1 MTKQEFDEMIARVE
15 ARYPKM
21 VYVKPLVNPAVEN
34 FGLEKEGRVLFPGC
48 SIVSDLAYIDKN
60 GISMYLIGIDERFV
74 DESNKPIEE
83 KNRLKREIREEVAY
97 LEYKTSYNILDPDDV
112 EFWSKVKRF
121 RADNEEYWKNI
132 TVKLENFGF
141 ALNMLKPEDR
151 VIFHCIKGG
160 GFPHIAPDIETGL
173 MTPGKYKFYLEVPN
187 DASYVAKGR
196 FAKNKAV
203 SMFTDL
209 YDNNEHQKLFYIV
222 KCLHRSSATIRYEDW
237 SIDRLYVE
245 VDNWF
250 SGVLTTCIYRDTEKL
265 FNKFISL
272 CNSPVRKIAIE
283 AFVSDLV
290 NMNHIV
296 FRTSEQQFFSSDVN
310 EMLGQ
315 TKEEIVGYLSSE
327 SGYPKLMKL
336 YEIYGKKYSFNANL
350 LRPDQISE
358 NQNKL
363 KKPENVNI
371 ESKTESKSDS
381 EVLEETSVI
390 AENVHDDESSKINKS
405 KNSLKKLL
413 KNIQDK

>member
-1 MTKQEFDEMIARVE
+1 MTKEAFEEMISRVE

-21 VYVKPLVNPAVEN
+21 VYIKPLVNPASEN

-74 DESNKPIEE
+74 DESNRPLEE
-83 KNRLKREIREEVAY
+83 KNRLKKEIREEVAY
-97 LEYKTSYNILDPDDV
+97 LEYKTTYNILDPDDV
-112 EFWSKVKRF
+112 EFWSKVKTF
-121 RADNEEYWKNI
+121 RADNDEYWKNI
-132 TVKLENFGF
+132 TIKLENFGF

-151 VIFHCIKGG
+151 IKFHCIKGG
-160 GFPHIAPDIETGL
+160 GFPQIAPDIETGL

-187 DASYVAKGR
+187 DAAFVAKGR

-222 KCLHRSSATIRYEDW
+222 KCLHRSSATIRYEEW

-272 CNSPVRKIAIE
+272 CNSSVRKIAIE

-290 NMNHIV
+290 NMNHVV

-315 TKEEIVGYLSSE
+315 TKEEMVSYISSE

-350 LRPDQISE
+350 LKPENLEGNNKTKE
-358 NQNKL
+358 NQ
-363 KKPENVNI
+363 NVNI
-371 ESKTESKSDS
+371 ENKTESKLDAG
-381 EVLEETSVI
+381 VLEETSVV
-390 AENVHDDESSKINKS
+390 EEGFQEDESSKINKS